1 MLMGY
6 SADFLNASG
15 LALDIVGIIGL
26 FLFSPE
32 KYPDPQWSAFF
43 ALEDKEL
50 RPQWRRRQRIRR
62 RISGTC
68 MIAIAVG
75 FALQLV
81 AVIVF

>member
-1 MLMGY
+1 MLMGV

-43 ALEDKEL
+43 ALKDKEL
-50 RPQWRRRQRIRR
+50 RPQWQRR
-62 RISGTC
+62 
-68 MIAIAVG
+68 
-75 FALQLV
+75 
-81 AVIVF
+81 